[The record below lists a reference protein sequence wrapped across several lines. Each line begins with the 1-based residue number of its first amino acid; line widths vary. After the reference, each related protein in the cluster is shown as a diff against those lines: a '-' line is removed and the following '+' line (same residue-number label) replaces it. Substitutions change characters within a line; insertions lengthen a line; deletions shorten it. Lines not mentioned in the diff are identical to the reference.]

1 MRLQIGSSCSDVNE
15 LKEFSDW
22 ILNVGDGNIEDNN
35 DGEAEIEILDD
46 MLIKNSGD
54 QISSIMIPGEKKTY
68 LSVDSPST
76 HDENINGPDQIL
88 TLEFLNTVKSSG
100 LPNHELNLK
109 VGVPIILLRNID
121 QPFRLCNG
129 MRLIITQMRN
139 FVLEAKIISRNS
151 IGQNVYIPRL
161 SLSPSPSDT
170 KLPLTFQRQSLK
182 NVGIYLPKPIFSHGR
197 DDGLKMLICDAE
209 GRVSNKTNN
218 VVYKE
223 VFQNLR

>member
-1 MRLQIGSSCSDVNE
+1 
-15 LKEFSDW
+15 
-22 ILNVGDGNIEDNN
+22 
-35 DGEAEIEILDD
+35 
-46 MLIKNSGD
+46 
-54 QISSIMIPGEKKTY
+54 MIPGEKKTY

-109 VGVPIILLRNID
+109 VGVPIMLLRNID
-121 QPFRLCNG
+121 QPLRLCNG
-129 MRLIITQMRN
+129 TRLIITQMRN

-170 KLPLTFQRQSLK
+170 KLPLTFQRKQFPIMVSFTMTINKSQGQSLK
-182 NVGIYLPKPIFSHGR
+182 NVGIYLPKPIFSHGQLYVALSRVTSR
-197 DDGLKMLICDAE
+197 DDGLKMLICDDE

>member
-1 MRLQIGSSCSDVNE
+1 
-15 LKEFSDW
+15 
-22 ILNVGDGNIEDNN
+22 
-35 DGEAEIEILDD
+35 
-46 MLIKNSGD
+46 
-54 QISSIMIPGEKKTY
+54 MIPGEKKTY
-68 LSVDSPST
+68 LSADSPST

-109 VGVPIILLRNID
+109 VGVPIMLLRNID
-121 QPFRLCNG
+121 QPLRLCNG
-129 MRLIITQMRN
+129 TRLIITQMRN

-170 KLPLTFQRQSLK
+170 KLPFTFQRKQFPIMVSFTMTINKSQGQSLK
-182 NVGIYLPKPIFSHGR
+182 NVGIYLPKPIFSHGQLYVALSRVTSR
-197 DDGLKMLICDAE
+197 DDGLKMLICDDE
-209 GRVSNKTNN
+209 GHVSNKTNN